1 MRRNQY
7 DFAFP
12 SGNNKNGNFHAVC
25 LKENA
30 KLIGNIYLE
39 KQDFDTWKIGFVFN
53 AKFWYKGYATEAA
66 KALA

>member
-1 MRRNQY
+1 
-7 DFAFP
+7 
-12 SGNNKNGNFHAVC
+12 